1 MAVIVAGM
9 EERRLFSLITES
21 SARDRICHNISSIK
35 GLIPS
40 LYTLFESLKY
50 LEPCSYAL
58 RGLLPGKVKGTIRQE
73 LFACYRPTST
83 VVVQMQEMQYNQV
96 SATTEAGREL
106 AYWQLWL
113 FAMRHF
119 PDLTSTLPRKDKGRP
134 KPLARPINVLAYQNI
149 DAERHLPDS
158 IDNVSFPTY
167 LNDVN
172 HSAAMIAKGLA
183 GNLAGLASSSL
194 PRLTGNAHVPVQQ
207 RVGRPFESSFEED
220 RDYLFLPYLA
230 CEARSDLYITTYF
243 ATTNLFSTFFGVDAE
258 NIAFAEATRHDD
270 IEARHNN
277 IEARNGAID
286 ERQENIDASPITFN
300 EHDTEFRS
308 NAFQMPDERNTS
320 AEHELID
327 DESLDAEFLRLSQGS
342 GAQNHEIEEQV
353 NAQSATSGPNASRL
367 CLVLVHMTDNEPA
380 TLRQK
385 SLVPADIFKTEEMVS
400 QIVHRIDE
408 SQQDFDPYH

>member
-1 MAVIVAGM
+1 MDDSSVALLQSLAPYHSIKDMAVIVAGM
-9 EERRLFSLITES
+9 EERRLFPLITES
-21 SARDRICHNISSIK
+21 SARDRICHHISSIK

-58 RGLLPGKVKGTIRQE
+58 RALLPGKVKGTIRQE

-134 KPLARPINVLAYQNI
+134 KPLARPINVLVCRKFAGFAVRLGFVNPITRAYQNI
-149 DAERHLPDS
+149 DAERHLTDS
-158 IDNVSFPTY
+158 IDNVSFTTY

-183 GNLAGLASSSL
+183 GNLAGLASSAL
-194 PRLTGNAHVPVQQ
+194 PRLTGNAHVPIQQ

-230 CEARSDLYITTYF
+230 CEARSDLYITTFF
-243 ATTNLFSTFFGVDAE
+243 ATTNLFSTFFGVDDE
-258 NIAFAEATRHDD
+258 NVKFRLFQCTIEGMLTTGCDIRLLSQKLRDTTTLRHD
-270 IEARHNN
+270 IITSRHEMELSTN
-277 IEARNGAID
+277 D
-286 ERQENIDASPITFN
+286 KKTSMQVPSPSMSTTQSFGQ
-300 EHDTEFRS
+300 T
-308 NAFQMPDERNTS
+308 
-320 AEHELID
+320 
-327 DESLDAEFLRLSQGS
+327 LSRCRVS
-342 GAQNHEIEEQV
+342 EILLL
-353 NAQSATSGPNASRL
+353 NASL
-367 CLVLVHMTDNEPA
+367 LTMNPW
-380 TLRQK
+380 TLN
-385 SLVPADIFKTEEMVS
+385 S
-400 QIVHRIDE
+400 
-408 SQQDFDPYH
+408 